1 MRNKMQAKAVEKN
14 REKGEN
20 YCLKRIIKTI
30 KKPTLLKV
38 VLLQK
43 KCLVDTIWL
52 YDVFITSFLV

>member
-1 MRNKMQAKAVEKN
+1 MRIKMQAKAVEKN
-14 REKGEN
+14 REKGGTI
-20 YCLKRIIKTI
+20 CLKRIIKTT

-52 YDVFITSFLV
+52 YDVFVTSFLV